1 MEEKIGAGWSLVG
14 VFIILADE
22 TANFNSSRA
31 GQWDNSQG
39 FIGFSHAVYGTLT
52 FGRTNSLSQGAEA
65 SYDPVAS
72 VAFSPQGFS
81 VSLAGSGP
89 ALAWPISG
97 GSTTSAPAL
106 SLPRWLRSRTAAV
119 ALVGFALNL
128 GGALGSAFW
137 LDPAEGKE
145 SEASREALAEAARS
159 RAILAAN
166 ALDELAMHTGSLV
179 FGVST
184 PPNASDDVATMLH
197 DIRTRALMRRHDGV
211 RGYLAVLGVAGA
223 IDYPAEKARYEAL
236 VEAER
241 AHLTLE
247 TYRAANAFEGDLS
260 MAMVKAQGGAAMKA
274 ITLQRDRMRAKA
286 VVAQRKQALL
296 GVSLIG
302 STILFL
308 ATMVGATK
316 AVDTPSAKR
325 RLLALAAARLADRS
339 AAP

>member
-1 MEEKIGAGWSLVG
+1 MLIGCR
-14 VFIILADE
+14 
-22 TANFNSSRA
+22 RA
-31 GQWDNSQG
+31 P
-39 FIGFSHAVYGTLT
+39 A
-52 FGRTNSLSQGAEA
+52 R
-65 SYDPVAS
+65 
-72 VAFSPQGFS
+72 
-81 VSLAGSGP
+81 GP
-89 ALAWPISG
+89 ALARQIFG
-97 GSTTSAPAL
+97 EKTTSAATLAL
-106 SLPRWLRSRTAAV
+106 PGWLRSKTAAI
-119 ALVGFALNL
+119 ALIGLALNL

-137 LDPAEGKE
+137 LNPAQDTEND
-145 SEASREALAEAARS
+145 ASRDVLAEAARS
-159 RAILAAN
+159 RAIIAAN
-166 ALDELAMHTGSLV
+166 ALDELATHMGSLV

-184 PPNASDDVATMLH
+184 PPKASDDVAAMLH

-274 ITLQRDRMRAKA
+274 ITLQRDRMKAKA
-286 VVAQRKQALL
+286 VVAGRKQALL

-308 ATMVGATK
+308 ATMAGATK
-316 AVDTPSAKR
+316 AADTPSAKR

>member
-1 MEEKIGAGWSLVG
+1 MAP
-14 VFIILADE
+14 
-22 TANFNSSRA
+22 
-31 GQWDNSQG
+31 
-39 FIGFSHAVYGTLT
+39 LT
-52 FGRTNSLSQGAEA
+52 
-65 SYDPVAS
+65 P
-72 VAFSPQGFS
+72 P
-81 VSLAGSGP
+81 
-89 ALAWPISG
+89 
-97 GSTTSAPAL
+97 

-145 SEASREALAEAARS
+145 NAASRDALAEAARS

-166 ALDELAMHTGSLV
+166 ALDEVAMHMGSLV

-184 PPNASDDVATMLH
+184 PPGASDDVAATLH
-197 DIRTRALMRRHDGV
+197 DIRTRALMRQHDGV

-241 AHLTLE
+241 ANLTLE
-247 TYRAANAFEGDLS
+247 TYRAANAFEGDLA
-260 MAMVKAQGGAAMKA
+260 MAMVKAQGNAAMKA

-286 VVAQRKQALL
+286 VVAGRKQTLL
-296 GVSLIG
+296 GVSLMG
-302 STILFL
+302 SMILFL
-308 ATMVGATK
+308 AAMTGAPK
-316 AVDTPSAKR
+316 VVDAPSPKR
-325 RLLALAAARLADRS
+325 RLLALAGTRLADRK

>member
-1 MEEKIGAGWSLVG
+1 MDLSERFGGRLPSG
-14 VFIILADE
+14 
-22 TANFNSSRA
+22 RA
-31 GQWDNSQG
+31 
-39 FIGFSHAVYGTLT
+39 
-52 FGRTNSLSQGAEA
+52 NSLSQDAEA

-72 VAFSPQGFS
+72 VAFSPLGFS
-81 VSLAGSGP
+81 VSFAGSGP

-97 GSTTSAPAL
+97 EKTTSAATL

-119 ALVGFALNL
+119 ALIGFALNL
-128 GGALGSAFW
+128 GGGLGAAFW
-137 LDPAEGKE
+137 LDPAEGRE

-184 PPNASDDVATMLH
+184 PPNASNDVAAMLH

-223 IDYPAEKARYEAL
+223 IDYPTEKARYEAL

-260 MAMVKAQGGAAMKA
+260 MAMVKKQGGAAIKA
-274 ITLQRDRMRAKA
+274 IALQRDRMRAKA

-296 GVSLIG
+296 GVSLLG

-308 ATMVGATK
+308 ATMAGATK
-316 AVDTPSAKR
+316 AVDPPSAKR